1 MKTVKEYANSVGK
14 SHQSVYKQL
23 NSKKNKERL
32 ENHVWK
38 QDGTTYLDD
47 VAIDILNESRQ
58 MIQIQND
65 IQTHEE
71 NDNLRKEVNDLKNKI
86 INLQDDFMAKTI
98 KQIADELGISKQ
110 AVFKRIDNLGLRS
123 KLTKIDNQLMVE
135 KEQENMIKSAFSEK
149 QPSTKPSTKPS
160 TSLQLETVNDE
171 VVDVLLNQSEMLKN
185 ELKIKNKQIEELN
198 KRLEENQK
206 LLDQQQKLHAMAE
219 QKIHAVLQTAF
230 LFLDISL
237 LTKVTPYEF

>member
-86 INLQDDFMAKTI
+86 INLQDELKVKT
-98 KQIADELGISKQ
+98 
-110 AVFKRIDNLGLRS
+110 
-123 KLTKIDNQLMVE
+123 
-135 KEQENMIKSAFSEK
+135 EQM
-149 QPSTKPSTKPS
+149 
-160 TSLQLETVNDE
+160 TSLLLENKEKT
-171 VVDVLLNQSEMLKN
+171 LLL
-185 ELKIKNKQIEELN
+185 
-198 KRLEENQK
+198 
-206 LLDQQQKLHAMAE
+206 E
-219 QKIHAVLQTAF
+219 QKKRPGRRNKSIKRTTRSRKKRAVKW
-230 LFLDISL
+230 DR
-237 LTKVTPYEF
+237 KVKKWIRKRKK

>member
-1 MKTVKEYANSVGK
+1 
-14 SHQSVYKQL
+14 
-23 NSKKNKERL
+23 
-32 ENHVWK
+32 
-38 QDGTTYLDD
+38 
-47 VAIDILNESRQ
+47 
-58 MIQIQND
+58 
-65 IQTHEE
+65 
-71 NDNLRKEVNDLKNKI
+71 
-86 INLQDDFMAKTI
+86 MAKTI

-149 QPSTKPSTKPS
+149 QPSTKPSTKLSTKPS
-160 TSLQLETVNDE
+160 TSLQLETVNDA

-219 QKIHAVLQTAF
+219 QKIQLLEHKETSKTDNKDQTEEINQLKEQLDQEKKEQLNEIEMLKNELEKEKNKGFFAR
-230 LFLDISL
+230 LFG
-237 LTKVTPYEF
+237 K